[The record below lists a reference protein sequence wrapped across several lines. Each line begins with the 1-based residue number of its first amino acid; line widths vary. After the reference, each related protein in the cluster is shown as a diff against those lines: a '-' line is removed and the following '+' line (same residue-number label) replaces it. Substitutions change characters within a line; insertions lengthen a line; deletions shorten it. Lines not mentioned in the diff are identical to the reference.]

1 MKMGVQ
7 FIRHTFSH
15 TTSWL
20 EHWENIF
27 LRPEEALT
35 EFRRKLVF
43 LTNLVLL
50 LRKSTDIIDKYCLID
65 SEKK

>member
-1 MKMGVQ
+1 MKMGVH

-27 LRPEEALT
+27 LRPEEALI

-43 LTNLVLL
+43 LTKFSSV
-50 LRKSTDIIDKYCLID
+50 I
-65 SEKK
+65 EKIN